1 MAPSNTT
8 GRVLVIEDTES
19 DFLLLQ
25 AHLKAR
31 GWAAPCHRVS
41 SQEEL
46 QAALLQ
52 SDWQLVLA
60 DYRLPGLS
68 FDAMLRQVHDRL
80 PELPVILVSGTV
92 GEEAAVDLLRSGVAD
107 FVLKDRLARLVPAM
121 ERSLAEVQRRRDAAA
136 AARAQAESEAWSHA
150 LLQTLADGLFV
161 AQDGQLVFVNPA
173 LAQTLDCSPGAL
185 SGLHLDDLVV
195 PEHRSLWQ
203 AQVQHW
209 MQLQASDEAPP
220 RLELQLRLND
230 DAPARWVEIAAA
242 RFRFRERAALL
253 GVVRDVDE
261 RHRHLAELMQYRQHL
276 ESLVVER
283 TRKAEEASRVKGAFL
298 ANMSHEIRTPLQTVL
313 GLTGLLQREPLAP
326 PQARRTAQIDAAAR
340 HLLQVLDS
348 ILDLS
353 KIEADQ
359 LKLDIQD
366 FELGALLEQ
375 VRALVA
381 EQALAKGLVLR
392 VDAPDT
398 PLWLRGDP
406 TRLRQAL
413 LNYAANAV
421 KFTETGGVRLRAA
434 PLDDTVQP
442 MVLRFEVQDSGPGI
456 AAPELPRLFDAFEQA
471 DSSTTRRHGGT
482 GLGLAITRR
491 LAQLMGGEAGA
502 RSQPGQG
509 SVFWFTARLERGRPL
524 SDAEQHDEPDAAAV
538 EAQLRERHAGSRVLL
553 AEDHPVNREVAVA
566 LLNSVG
572 LQVDCAQNGHEALAL
587 AAQRHYE
594 LVLMDMQMP
603 GLDGL
608 AATRALRAL
617 PQGSS
622 LPILALTANAFADDR
637 EACRAAGMDGFIA
650 KPVRPARLF
659 SQLLQ
664 WLDAA
669 DAGRSVHPGPG
680 LPPAGSTPPVPDA
693 APAAPDADFGRAL
706 QRLRGDQAAMDRI
719 RRVFARTHAG
729 DAARL
734 RELLADD
741 LHSDLAAL
749 LHTLKS
755 SAAAVGGQAVATEAG
770 DLELALRSGL
780 ALPRLAPRV
789 RALADKLDELLAVV
803 RA

>member
-1 MAPSNTT
+1 MTPSAAT
-8 GRVLVIEDTES
+8 GRVLVVEDTES

-25 AHLKAR
+25 AHLRSR

-41 SQEEL
+41 NADEL
-46 QAALLQ
+46 QAALQ
-52 SDWQLVLA
+52 QTDWQVVLA

-68 FDAMLRQVHDRL
+68 FEAMLQQVHDKL
-80 PELPVILVSGTV
+80 PDLPVILVSGTV
-92 GEEAAVDLLRSGVAD
+92 GEESAVDLLRSGVAD
-107 FVLKDRLARLVPAM
+107 FVLKDRLARLVPAI
-121 ERSLAEVQRRRDAAA
+121 ERSLAELQRRRDAAA

-173 LAQTLDCSPGAL
+173 LAQTLDCSPGEL
-185 SGLHLDDLVV
+185 GGRHLDSLVV
-195 PEHRSLWQ
+195 PEHRALWSS
-203 AQVQHW
+203 QVQHW
-209 MQLQASDEAPP
+209 MQLQASDEASP
-220 RLELQLRLND
+220 RLEVQLRLHD

-242 RFRFRERAALL
+242 RFRFRDRAALL

-261 RHRHLAELMQYRQHL
+261 RHRHLAELLQYRQHL
-276 ESLVVER
+276 ETLVVER
-283 TRKAEEASRVKGAFL
+283 TRKAEEASRVKSAFL

-313 GLTGLLQREPLAP
+313 GLTGLMQREPLAP
-326 PQARRTAQIDAAAR
+326 PQARRMTQIDAAAR

-359 LKLDIQD
+359 LKLELQD

-381 EQALAKGLVLR
+381 EQARAKGLVLR
-392 VDAPDT
+392 VEALDT
-398 PLWLRGDP
+398 ALWLRGDP

-413 LNYAANAV
+413 LNYASNAV
-421 KFTETGGVRLRAA
+421 KFTEAGGVRLRAV
-434 PLDDTVQP
+434 PLDETLQP
-442 MVLRFEVQDSGPGI
+442 MVLRFEVQDTGPGI
-456 AAPELPRLFDAFEQA
+456 PSQDLPRLFDAFEQA

-524 SDAEQHDEPDAAAV
+524 SDAEQNDEPDAAAV
-538 EAQLRERHAGSRVLL
+538 EAQLRQRHAGARVLL
-553 AEDHPVNREVAVA
+553 AEDHAVNREVAVA

-572 LQVDCAQNGHEALAL
+572 LQVDCAHNGHEALAL
-587 AAQRHYE
+587 AAQRPYE

-608 AATRALRAL
+608 AATRALREL
-617 PQGSS
+617 PNGPG

-659 SQLLQ
+659 SQLLH

-669 DAGRSVHPGPG
+669 DASRSVHAPQGTP
-680 LPPAGSTPPVPDA
+680 LPDPAPPPVDIA
-693 APAAPDADFGRAL
+693 AAPDTDFSRAL

-729 DAARL
+729 DALRL
-734 RELLADD
+734 RELLAQDRGPE
-741 LHSDLAAL
+741 LAEL

-770 DLELALRSGL
+770 DLERALKSGL
-780 ALPRLAPRV
+780 ALPRLAPRMQ
-789 RALADKLDELLAVV
+789 ALADKLDELLAVV

>member
-1 MAPSNTT
+1 
-8 GRVLVIEDTES
+8 
-19 DFLLLQ
+19 
-25 AHLKAR
+25 
-31 GWAAPCHRVS
+31 
-41 SQEEL
+41 
-46 QAALLQ
+46 
-52 SDWQLVLA
+52 
-60 DYRLPGLS
+60 
-68 FDAMLRQVHDRL
+68 
-80 PELPVILVSGTV
+80 
-92 GEEAAVDLLRSGVAD
+92 
-107 FVLKDRLARLVPAM
+107 
-121 ERSLAEVQRRRDAAA
+121 
-136 AARAQAESEAWSHA
+136 
-150 LLQTLADGLFV
+150 
-161 AQDGQLVFVNPA
+161 
-173 LAQTLDCSPGAL
+173 
-185 SGLHLDDLVV
+185 
-195 PEHRSLWQ
+195 
-203 AQVQHW
+203 
-209 MQLQASDEAPP
+209 
-220 RLELQLRLND
+220 
-230 DAPARWVEIAAA
+230 
-242 RFRFRERAALL
+242 
-253 GVVRDVDE
+253 
-261 RHRHLAELMQYRQHL
+261 
-276 ESLVVER
+276 VER
-283 TRKAEEASRVKGAFL
+283 TRKAEEASRVKSAFL

-313 GLTGLLQREPLAP
+313 GLTGLLQREPLPP
-326 PQARRTAQIDAAAR
+326 PQARRLTQIDAAAR

-359 LKLDIQD
+359 LKLELQD

-375 VRALVA
+375 VRSLVA
-381 EQALAKGLVLR
+381 EQALAKGLALR
-392 VDAPDT
+392 VETLDT
-398 PLWLRGDP
+398 ALWLRGDP

-421 KFTETGGVRLRAA
+421 KFTEAGVVRLRAV
-434 PLDDTVQP
+434 PLDETVQP

-456 AAPELPRLFDAFEQA
+456 PAQELPRLFDAFEQA

-524 SDAEQHDEPDAAAV
+524 SEAEQRDEPDAAEV
-538 EAQLRERHAGSRVLL
+538 EAQLRQRHAGARVLL

-572 LQVDCAQNGHEALAL
+572 LQVDCAHNGHEALAL
-587 AAQRHYE
+587 AAQRPYE

-617 PQGSS
+617 PHGAG

-669 DAGRSVHPGPG
+669 TTRRGVQPLAAAPQPAPA
-680 LPPAGSTPPVPDA
+680 PP
-693 APAAPDADFGRAL
+693 APAASTAPPDTDFGRAL
-706 QRLRGDQAAMDRI
+706 QRLRGDQAVMDRI
-719 RRVFARTHAG
+719 RGVFVRTHAG

-741 LHSDLAAL
+741 LASELTAL

-755 SAAAVGGQAVATEAG
+755 SAAAVGGQAVANEAG

-789 RALADKLDELLAVV
+789 QALADKLEELLLVV
-803 RA
+803 RV